1 MPKPIKRHDA
11 IAPLSRH
18 HHHVLVMSLKISK
31 LGINPSQDEVQALRD
46 EIKSLWVTGGQ
57 EHFREEEEILLPAYA
72 RYASINQQ
80 VIIEML
86 LEHVE
91 IRSLIYAIDQEQ
103 ANLVENIRKLGVML
117 EQHVRKEERIIF
129 PLIEAAL
136 PEDVLQQ
143 LKPYFHE
150 HSSGCQL

>member
-1 MPKPIKRHDA
+1 MPKPIKRHDSL
-11 IAPLSRH
+11 APLSRH

-31 LGINPSQDEVQALRD
+31 LSAEPSTEEVQALR
-46 EIKSLWVTGGQ
+46 EELLVLWETGGQ
-57 EHFREEEEILLPAYA
+57 AHFREEEEILLPAYA
-72 RYASINQQ
+72 CYASIQEP
-80 VIIEML
+80 IIMEML

-91 IRSLIYAIDQEQ
+91 IRSLVRLIELGEGDVARH
-103 ANLVENIRKLGVML
+103 IRKLGVSF
-117 EQHVRKEERIIF
+117 EQHVRKEERVIF

-150 HSSGCQL
+150 HSSGCSL

>member
-1 MPKPIKRHDA
+1 MPSPIKRHEA

-31 LGINPSQDEVQALRD
+31 LGLTPSLDEVKALQE
-46 EIKSLWVTGGQ
+46 EIKSLWETGGQ
-57 EHFREEEEILLPAYA
+57 AHFREEEEILLPAYA
-72 RYASINQQ
+72 RYAPINQQ

-91 IRSLIYAIDQEQ
+91 IRSLMSAIDQKQGNVIED
-103 ANLVENIRKLGVML
+103 IRKLGIML
-117 EQHVRKEERIIF
+117 EQHVRKEERVVF
-129 PLIEAAL
+129 PMIEAAL
-136 PEDVLQQ
+136 PEEVLQE

-150 HSSGCQL
+150 HSSTCKL

>member
-1 MPKPIKRHDA
+1 MPSPIKRHEA

-18 HHHVLVMSLKISK
+18 HHHVLVMSLKIGK
-31 LGINPSQDEVQALRD
+31 LGLTPSQDEVQVLRE
-46 EIKSLWVTGGQ
+46 EIKSLWETGGQ
-57 EHFREEEEILLPAYA
+57 AHFREEEEILLPAYA
-72 RYASINQQ
+72 RYAPINQQ

-91 IRSLIYAIDQEQ
+91 IRSLMSAIDQEQ
-103 ANLVENIRKLGVML
+103 GDVIEDIRKLGIML
-117 EQHVRKEERIIF
+117 EQHVRKEERAIF

-136 PEDVLQQ
+136 PEEVLQQ

-150 HSSGCQL
+150 HSSECKL